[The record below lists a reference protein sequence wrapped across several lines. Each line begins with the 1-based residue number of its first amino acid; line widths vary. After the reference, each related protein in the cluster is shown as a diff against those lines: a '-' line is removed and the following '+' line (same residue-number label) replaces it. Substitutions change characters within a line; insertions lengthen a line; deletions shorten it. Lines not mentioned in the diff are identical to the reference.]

1 MPPRERINI
10 MESSTFKPRHL
21 TIYKLESKQ
30 EVKSTWDYGCSR
42 WQVGIWAFNFT
53 DKKIASKNY
62 RGASLLAQMVQN
74 LPAMPETQVRS
85 LDWGLPLEKGM
96 ATCCQVASVVSD
108 SVWPHGLQP
117 TRLLHPW
124 DSPGKN
130 TGVGWKE
137 WQPTP
142 IFLPG
147 ELHGQR
153 SLVS

>member
-1 MPPRERINI
+1 MNI

-53 DKKIASKNY
+53 DKKIESKNY

-74 LPAMPETQVRS
+74 LPAMPEIQVWS

-96 ATCCQVASVVSD
+96 AAHSNILAWRT
-108 SVWPHGLQP
+108 
-117 TRLLHPW
+117 PW
-124 DSPGKN
+124 
-130 TGVGWKE
+130 TE
-137 WQPTP
+137 E
-142 IFLPG
+142 PG
-147 ELHGQR
+147 ELQSMGSHKVRHDWATNIHKRTTEDLLCTKCQKMYV
-153 SLVS
+153 SLTSVNLTSS